1 MYFTDE
7 FEKIEN
13 TRGASYYWLT
23 AKHNDSDN
31 SIDYDRV
38 AVKNGYISITSVH
51 SVQTNYDFLSE
62 LSEWEIS

>member
-31 SIDYDRV
+31 SID
-38 AVKNGYISITSVH
+38 
-51 SVQTNYDFLSE
+51 
-62 LSEWEIS
+62 